1 MAAIPLNIAQ
11 ERELHRLLEYERR
24 NCSAGN
30 ELVYHCAFPYR
41 PDNDLQAELIDA
53 GYLVA
58 KADRAHGTIVRIT
71 TKSTDETTKNA
82 TGEFL
87 TDKPLVVLVN
97 GNTSSSAEVIA
108 ASLKDN
114 ERATLVGTTTLGKGS
129 VQVTHE
135 LTFGGALRYTAA
147 YYKSPLDHDID
158 GLGINPD
165 ISIGRSDDEDNQ
177 KSLAMETAQS
187 MVRE

>member
-71 TKSTDETTKNA
+71 
-82 TGEFL
+82 
-87 TDKPLVVLVN
+87 
-97 GNTSSSAEVIA
+97 SAGY
-108 ASLKDN
+108 S
-114 ERATLVGTTTLGKGS
+114 
-129 VQVTHE
+129 
-135 LTFGGALRYTAA
+135 
-147 YYKSPLDHDID
+147 
-158 GLGINPD
+158 
-165 ISIGRSDDEDNQ
+165 
-177 KSLAMETAQS
+177 
-187 MVRE
+187 

>member
-71 TKSTDETTKNA
+71 SAGYSYFPELMREEDAVSYTHLRAHET
-82 TGEFL
+82 
-87 TDKPLVVLVN
+87 V
-97 GNTSSSAEVIA
+97 
-108 ASLKDN
+108 
-114 ERATLVGTTTLGKGS
+114 RW
-129 VQVTHE
+129 
-135 LTFGGALRYTAA
+135 
-147 YYKSPLDHDID
+147 
-158 GLGINPD
+158 
-165 ISIGRSDDEDNQ
+165 ISY
-177 KSLAMETAQS
+177 A
-187 MVRE
+187 VFCV